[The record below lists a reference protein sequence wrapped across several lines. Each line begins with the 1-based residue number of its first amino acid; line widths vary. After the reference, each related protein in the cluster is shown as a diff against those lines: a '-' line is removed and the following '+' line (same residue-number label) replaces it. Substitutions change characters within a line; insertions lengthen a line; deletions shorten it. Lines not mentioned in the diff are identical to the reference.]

1 MKDLS
6 QITQGIIQKSMEARE
21 KLEPSQSLP
30 VVRLESLP
38 QEMIMTAKSLVQQ
51 VKRLTTS
58 KGIYADRY
66 CEKTDRTE
74 LVEIGRQQ
82 AEIIM
87 ETLPAG
93 AFELASVNAGAAAIV
108 QMLTLLSAIKKST
121 KSNDS
126 LTIVMREI
134 AIDHDGMPAFALVM
148 AFENLKRYESPW
160 YPEYH
165 EIVAE
170 FKDATDR
177 VEAIRN
183 AKPKAVVLQIQ
194 EESKR
199 QILARKAR
207 DYDVAAHWESYE
219 YELKADE
226 ARKEKIRRAEALAQL
241 KATL

>member
-6 QITQGIIQKSMEARE
+6 QITQSIIQKSMEARE
-21 KLEPSQSLP
+21 KSEPSQSLP
-30 VVRLESLP
+30 VVRLGSLP

-51 VKRLTTS
+51 VRHLTTS

-74 LVEIGRQQ
+74 LAEIGRQQ

-87 ETLPAG
+87 ENLPAG
-93 AFELASVNAGAAAIV
+93 AFELASVNAGASAIV

-134 AIDHDGMPAFALVM
+134 AIDYDGMPAFALVM

-170 FKDATDR
+170 FNDATDR

-194 EESKR
+194 EESER
-199 QILARKAR
+199 QRLARKAR
-207 DYDVAAHWESYE
+207 DYDVAAHWGSYE
-219 YELKADE
+219 DQLQAEE
-226 ARKEKIRRAEALAQL
+226 AKKENIRRAEALAQL